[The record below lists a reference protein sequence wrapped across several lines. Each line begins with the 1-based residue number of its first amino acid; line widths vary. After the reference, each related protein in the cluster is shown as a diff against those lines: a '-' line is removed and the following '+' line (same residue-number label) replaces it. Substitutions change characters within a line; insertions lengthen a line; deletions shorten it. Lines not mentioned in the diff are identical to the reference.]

1 MFQEKTPLT
10 GPVFEL
16 TVVAA
21 NRATQRQVADAWLE
35 RTPPGSRAILA
46 EGAALALPA
55 PNDVASVA
63 LGAGCPCCAGFVTL
77 RVALT
82 RLLRDHR
89 PAHTLLLIADP
100 RHLEGFAQRLAATA
114 FGVDLRVRFPGAE
127 IANGQ
132 AAGAEVVSIVMTQ
145 RNDCA
150 IRQRERRDAG

>member
-1 MFQEKTPLT
+1 MSQEKTPLT

-16 TVVAA
+16 TVVVANNATRRQAA
-21 NRATQRQVADAWLE
+21 ETWLA
-35 RTPPGSRAILA
+35 RTPHGSRAILA

-55 PNDVASVA
+55 PEDVASVA
-63 LGAGCPCCAGFVTL
+63 LGAGCPCCVGFVTL

-100 RHLEGFAQRLAATA
+100 RHLEGFARRLAATS

-127 IANGQ
+127 ISAGRS
-132 AAGAEVVSIVMTQ
+132 AGAEVVS
-145 RNDCA
+145 
-150 IRQRERRDAG
+150 